1 MIFVL
6 MSISALVLLSALIY
20 SGYYFTKVSLLPT
33 NTAYEETFKIEVEKG
48 LIDEIKFKSMK
59 KEEVYIKSD
68 YGYNLSGYWIRN
80 NNANRTM
87 IICHGYTYSLYGS
100 VKYMDMFLKR
110 GYNILI
116 YNHRYHGTSGG
127 DNCSLGYY
135 EKMDLKFCVDWV
147 KARLGEESII
157 GTHGESMGAATALM
171 HAAIDDRI
179 SFVIAD
185 CPFESVYEQ
194 FKHRLKIEY
203 KLPAVPF
210 LNFSNLFTKLRI
222 NTFYK
227 DIAPI
232 RVIDK
237 IKQPVLFIHGD
248 QDQYIPPSHSEHMFA
263 LKDGPKALY
272 LAKGADHA
280 EAFATDKEL
289 YVKTVYSFLDSIG

>member
-1 MIFVL
+1 MIIVL
-6 MSISALVLLSALIY
+6 MLLVALMY
-20 SGYYFTKVSLLPT
+20 SGYYFTKVSLTPT
-33 NTAYEETFKIEVEKG
+33 NTPYEETFRIEVQKG
-48 LIDEIKFKSMK
+48 LIDEIKFNSMN

-68 YGYNLSGYWIRN
+68 YGYNLSGYWFGN
-80 NNANRTM
+80 NNSIKTM

-116 YNHRYHGTSGG
+116 YNHRYHGKSGG

-135 EKMDLKFCVDWV
+135 EKMDLKSCVDWV
-147 KARLGEESII
+147 KLRVGEDSIV

-203 KLPAVPF
+203 KLPAIPF
-210 LNFSNLFTKLRI
+210 LNFSNLFTKLKI

-227 DIAPI
+227 DISPI

-248 QDQYIPPSHSEHMFA
+248 QDQYIPPSHSKHLFA
-263 LKDGPKALY
+263 LKEGHKTLY
-272 LAKGADHA
+272 LSKGADHA
-280 EAFATDKEL
+280 EAFEKDRVL
-289 YVKTVYSFLDSIG
+289 YVKTVYDFLDSIG